1 MTRGRHNSMDNKWVL
16 FFAVLFLA
24 GIVAISGCV
33 SQQPTP
39 QTTTPTPTGTQVQAT
54 STILV
59 KETTPVII
67 PPTGVFVKVSYL
79 GGFSGTYGINNVM
92 QNVRNS
98 GIRLYPID
106 GAGTVTAMFSKED
119 KSLHELTA
127 EIWKD
132 GKLLTSGANSSA
144 FGTVSISS
152 QV

>member
-1 MTRGRHNSMDNKWVL
+1 MNSKW
-16 FFAVLFLA
+16 AVLFAVFLLA
-24 GIVAISGCV
+24 GIVATSGCV

-39 QTTTPTPTGTQVQAT
+39 QTTATPTATQVPAT
-54 STILV
+54 RTISV

-67 PPTGVFVKVSYL
+67 PPTGVFVRVSYL

-92 QNVRNS
+92 QNVKNS
-98 GIRLYPID
+98 GDRLYTID
-106 GAGTVTAMFSKED
+106 GAGTVTAIFSKED
-119 KSLHELTA
+119 KSTHALTA

-132 GKLLTSGANSSA
+132 GKLLTSGANSTA

>member
-1 MTRGRHNSMDNKWVL
+1 MDNKWVL

-33 SQQPTP
+33 GQQPTP
-39 QTTTPTPTGTQVQAT
+39 QTTATPTGTQVLET
-54 STILV
+54 GTISV
-59 KETTPVII
+59 KETTPVSI
-67 PPTGVFVKVSYL
+67 PPTGVFVKVSHL

-92 QNVRNS
+92 QNVKNS
-98 GIRLYPID
+98 GVRVYPID
-106 GAGTVTAMFSKED
+106 GAGTVTAMVSKED
-119 KSLHELTA
+119 KSSHELTA

-132 GKLLTSGANSSA
+132 GKLLISGANSTA